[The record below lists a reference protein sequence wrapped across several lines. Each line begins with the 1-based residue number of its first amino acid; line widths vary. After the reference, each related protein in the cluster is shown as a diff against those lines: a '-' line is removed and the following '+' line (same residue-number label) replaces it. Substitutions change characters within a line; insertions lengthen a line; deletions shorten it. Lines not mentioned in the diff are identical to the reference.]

1 MRTMRILRII
11 YILVYYGLEE
21 IVLKL
26 NFLSSVRFIFYLFPW
41 NWFAIR
47 KQPFSVRVRLALEDL
62 GPIFVKFGQMLST
75 RPDLLPQDLAYELS
89 KLQDDVPPFPGEQA
103 RNVIEKSFNKKIQ
116 DIFTDFSDEP
126 FASAS
131 VAQVHCAKLNNKKVI
146 VKVLRPGIENVI
158 RRDLDVMYAVAKI
171 VQSFFADG
179 ERLRPTEVVSEYE
192 KIIFKELNLVR
203 EAFNAKQLKE
213 NFSGSRDL
221 YVPEVYWEYTS
232 ENVLV
237 MEQIFG
243 IQINDINNLKKH
255 NINLQKLSER
265 GVEIFFT
272 QVFVHNFFHAD
283 MHPGN
288 VFVSYDNPDDPT
300 YCAIDFGIMGSL
312 SVSDQK
318 YLAENFLAFFNQDY
332 RRVAELHLQSG
343 WVPSDT
349 PMDEFE
355 LAICAVCEPIFQKPL
370 NEISFGHLLLN
381 LFDTARKFDMEVQP
395 QLVLLQKTLLN
406 IEGLGR
412 ELYPQ
417 LDLWKTAKPF
427 LEKWMQEQIG
437 VKRAINELKRDI
449 PYFLDNFPELRSI
462 ASSFINNID
471 RFSDD
476 ISTLPVI
483 EEAINSYIGVDV
495 DLYQKLGILEGRVI
509 AIEIIPLT
517 DTFYF
522 FFKNNRVEVKIN
534 RNNIHTDIFIK
545 GSPILLSKAIFSSA
559 STRSMNGIEI
569 RGDAEV
575 ARTFSELLSNIDI
588 DWEEYF
594 SQYIGD
600 VAAYNIGLMFTELN
614 NWIKYAKN
622 SFIDNLSDYINE
634 ETDLLPSK
642 GDIENFISQVDQLRD
657 SIDRLD
663 ARLNSFK

>member
-1 MRTMRILRII
+1 MRILRII
-11 YILVYYGLEE
+11 YVLVYYGLEE
-21 IVLKL
+21 VVLKL
-26 NFLSSVRFIFYLFPW
+26 NFLRPVRFIFYLFPW
-41 NWFAIR
+41 NWLVTR

-75 RPDLLPQDLAYELS
+75 RPDLLPQDLSHELS
-89 KLQDDVPPFPGEQA
+89 KLQDDVPPFPGKQA

-146 VKVLRPGIENVI
+146 VKVLRPGIESVI

-171 VQSFFADG
+171 IQSCFADG

-243 IQINDINNLKKH
+243 IQVNDIKNLKKY
-255 NINLQKLSER
+255 NINFQKLSER

-288 VFVSYDNPDDPT
+288 VFVSYDNPEDPM
-300 YCAIDFGIMGSL
+300 YCAVDFGIMGSL
-312 SVSDQK
+312 SVTDQK
-318 YLAENFLAFFNQDY
+318 YLAENFLAFFNRDY
-332 RRVAELHLQSG
+332 RRVAELHIQSG

-349 PMDEFE
+349 PIDEFE

-381 LFDTARKFDMEVQP
+381 LFDTARKFNMEVQP

-437 VKRAINELKRDI
+437 VKGVVNELKRDI

-462 ASSFINNID
+462 ASSFINSID
-471 RFSDD
+471 KFPGD
-476 ISTLPVI
+476 ISALPII
-483 EEAINSYIGVDV
+483 EETINSYICIDV
-495 DLYQKLGILEGRVI
+495 DLYQKLGILEGKVI
-509 AIEIIPLT
+509 AIEVTPLS
-517 DTFYF
+517 DIFYF
-522 FFKNNRVEVKIN
+522 FFKNNQVEVKIN
-534 RNNIHTDIFIK
+534 KNNVHADIFIK
-545 GSPILLSKAIFSSA
+545 GSPILLSKAMFSSA
-559 STRSMNGIEI
+559 SARSMNGIEI

-575 ARTFSELLSNIDI
+575 ARIFSELLSDINI

-600 VAAYNIGLMFTELN
+600 VAAYNIGLIFAELN
-614 NWIKYAKN
+614 NWAKHAKN
-622 SFIDNLSDYINE
+622 SFVDNLSDYITE

-642 GDIENFISQVDQLRD
+642 EDIENFISQVDQLRD

-663 ARLNSFK
+663 ARLNSFE